1 MNRKFLVLMLSAAA
15 VATGASA
22 FAGEIYKY
30 VDDDGNIYYLDRPTG
45 ESGEQ
50 RLDVTYA
57 GTNSAT
63 VSAEVKQ
70 RHEYMAAREEAREQT
85 ASRREADAMAREQM
99 EQRAA
104 KCQEQRTR
112 LEKYLQSRRLYRE
125 NEAGEREYLDET
137 QTLEARQKVEE
148 QIQEN
153 CS

>member
-1 MNRKFLVLMLSAAA
+1 MLSAAA

-57 GTNSAT
+57 STNSAT